1 MSWGADEF
9 SGSGVRDR
17 RQAQSLSRLADCLL
31 AQPTLSFS
39 SAAGSALRRAAWRI
53 FSQAEVAVGA
63 GHYQRTGQRCAGLA
77 RVLVSQDTTDLS
89 YPTHPATHGLG
100 DLGGRRERA
109 IPGLCVH
116 SALALSET
124 GLPLGL
130 VGQKVWAPVV
140 GAHPAPSSQYPLQE
154 KESYCWLEGLHWV
167 EELLSQAQQ
176 VVLISDR
183 DSDFYEYL
191 SAPRPANTDLL
202 LRVHHLHRR
211 VSWQGQRCALAAVAP
226 PVAAQVRLA
235 LPSGPG
241 RPARIAQLAVSWTP
255 LLCPPPAAKQGEPVA
270 LWLVRAQE
278 LAPPAD
284 TPALSWHLFTTLPVT
299 ELAHALRLLDY
310 YRKRWVIERWHLVLK
325 QGLRVER
332 LQFDTFQRLANAIR
346 VLSVVAWQLLCLKH
360 LAAHEPELPI
370 AQVFDSLQCQV
381 LSQQLG
387 TPHFTLSQALVAIA
401 AFVGFT
407 PSRKQPLPGEKVT
420 WLAWACFNDICR
432 GYQLARTA
440 SYGTG

>member
-167 EELLSQAQQ
+167 EEHLSQAQQ

-235 LPSGPG
+235 LPSGAGSPRPN
-241 RPARIAQLAVSWTP
+241 RPAGGELD
-255 LLCPPPAAKQGEPVA
+255 PAAVPAAGRQAGRTRGPVA
-270 LWLVRAQE
+270 GAG
-278 LAPPAD
+278 AGTGPARGH
-284 TPALSWHLFTTLPVT
+284 AGLSWHLFTTLPVT